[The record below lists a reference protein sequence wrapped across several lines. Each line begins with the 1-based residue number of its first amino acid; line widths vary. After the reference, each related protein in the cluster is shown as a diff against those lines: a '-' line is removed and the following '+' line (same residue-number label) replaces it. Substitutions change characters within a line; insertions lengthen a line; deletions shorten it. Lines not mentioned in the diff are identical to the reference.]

1 MVEDKETR
9 FFYGYI
15 IVASAFLILVLTI
28 GINTT
33 FGVFLPVLLD
43 EFGWTRAIASGA
55 FSLTYALT
63 GLIGVVVGKMNDQYG
78 PRIIATVC
86 GVLLGLGY
94 LLMSQANTLWH
105 LYLFYGVIV
114 GIGMSISQTPLPST
128 IARWFV
134 KRRGMMTGIAVT
146 GIGVGILIMPP
157 AVSWL
162 ISNYGWRTS
171 YMVIGITVLILIVL
185 AAQFLRR
192 DPSQIGQL
200 PYGTNELEEK
210 GYLQNAGFSLKE
222 AVRKRQ
228 FWLFTVAIFLVALS
242 VGSVMVHIVVHAIGL
257 EISTANAVI
266 ILAVIGGL
274 SIAGRVVMGVTSD
287 RIGIKQALIICFI
300 LMSAAFFWILIA
312 GELWM
317 LYLFAAIFGFSHSGI
332 HALTSPMV
340 AELFGLS
347 SHGVIF
353 GYVMLGLTSGLAT
366 GPLVAGYIFDITSSY
381 HLAFLIFAILNI
393 IGLILILCLKPA
405 RRVN

>member
-1 MVEDKETR
+1 MVKDREAR

-28 GINTT
+28 GINFT

-43 EFGWTRAIASGA
+43 EFSWTRAIASGA
-55 FSLTYALT
+55 FSLNLALT
-63 GLIGVVVGKMNDQYG
+63 GLIGVVAGKMTDQYG
-78 PRIIATVC
+78 PRIVATVC

-94 LLMSQANTLWH
+94 LLMSQATTLWH

-114 GIGMSISQTPLPST
+114 GIGMSTSQTPLPST

-146 GIGVGILIMPP
+146 GIGVGMLIMPP

-171 YMVIGITVLILIVL
+171 YMVVGITVLILIVL

-200 PYGTNELEEK
+200 PYGINELEEK
-210 GYLQNAGFSLKE
+210 GDFQKAGFSLKE

-228 FWLFTVAIFLVALS
+228 FWLFTVAVFLVALS
-242 VGSVMVHIVVHAIGL
+242 VGSVMIHIVIHATDLG
-257 EISTANAVI
+257 ISTANAVI
-266 ILAVIGGL
+266 ILMVIGGT
-274 SIAGRVVMGVTSD
+274 SIAGRIVMGVTSD
-287 RIGIKQALIICFI
+287 RIGIKRALIICFTF
-300 LMSAAFFWILIA
+300 LSAAFFWLLIA
-312 GELWM
+312 RELWM
-317 LYLFAAIFGFSHSGI
+317 LYLFAVIFGFSHSGI
-332 HALTSPMV
+332 HTLVSPMV
-340 AELFGLS
+340 AELFGMR

-353 GYVMLGLTSGLAT
+353 GSVMLGLTLGMGIGPVVT
-366 GPLVAGYIFDITSSY
+366 GHIFDITSSY
-381 HLAFLIFAILNI
+381 QLAFLIYAIINF
-393 IGLILILCLKPA
+393 IGLILVLCLKPV
-405 RRVN
+405 R

>member
-1 MVEDKETR
+1 MVENRETR

-28 GINTT
+28 GINLT
-33 FGVFLPVLLD
+33 FGVFLPQLLD
-43 EFGWTRAIASGA
+43 EFTWTRAIASGA
-55 FSLTYALT
+55 FSLNYALT
-63 GLIGVVVGKMNDQYG
+63 GLIGIVTGKMNDRYG
-78 PRIIATVC
+78 PRIIITVC

-146 GIGVGILIMPP
+146 GIGVGQLIMPP

-192 DPSQIGQL
+192 DPSQIGKL
-200 PYGTNELEEK
+200 PYGRHELVEK
-210 GYLQNAGFSLKE
+210 GDLQNAGFPLKE

-228 FWLFTVAIFLVALS
+228 FWLFTLAGFLAALS
-242 VGSVMVHIVVHAIGL
+242 VGSAQVHIVIHAIGL
-257 EISTANAVI
+257 EISTANAVL
-266 ILAVIGGL
+266 ILTVIGGT
-274 SIAGRVVMGVTSD
+274 SIVGRIGMGVTSD
-287 RIGIKQALIICFI
+287 RIGTKRALIICLTVI
-300 LMSAAFFWILIA
+300 SAAFFWLLIA
-312 GELWM
+312 RELWM
-317 LYLFAAIFGFSHSGI
+317 LYLFAVMFGFSHSGL
-332 HALTSPMV
+332 HALVSPTV
-340 AELFGLS
+340 AELFGLR

-353 GYVMLGLTSGLAT
+353 GCVMLGLTLGIAT
-366 GPLVAGYIFDITSSY
+366 GPVVTGYIFDINSSY
-381 HLAFLIFAILNI
+381 QLAFLILAILNV
-393 IGLILILCLKPA
+393 IGLMLVSCLKPI
-405 RRVN
+405 R

>member
-1 MVEDKETR
+1 VVKDREAR

-15 IVASAFLILVLTI
+15 IVASALLIMVLTI

-33 FGVFLPVLLD
+33 FGVFLPALLD
-43 EFGWTRAIASGA
+43 EFSWTRAIASGA
-55 FSLTYALT
+55 YSLNLALT
-63 GLIGVVVGKMNDQYG
+63 GLIGIFAGKMNDQYG
-78 PRIIATVC
+78 PRIIITVC

-94 LLMSQANTLWH
+94 LLMSQTNTLWQ
-105 LYLFYGVIV
+105 LYLFFGVIV

-146 GIGVGILIMPP
+146 GIGVGQLIMPP

-171 YMVIGITVLILIVL
+171 YMVVGITVLILIVL

-200 PYGTNELEEK
+200 PYGRNELEEK
-210 GYLQNAGFSLKE
+210 GDLQNAGFSLKE

-228 FWLFTVAIFLVALS
+228 FWLHTVAFFIAGLS
-242 VGSVMVHIVVHAIGL
+242 VGSVLVHIVIHAVGL
-257 EISTANAVI
+257 EISTSNAVI

-274 SIAGRVVMGVTSD
+274 SITGRVVIGVTSD
-287 RIGIKQALIICFI
+287 RIGNKRALIICFA

-312 GELWM
+312 RELWM
-317 LYLFAAIFGFSHSGI
+317 LYLFAVIFGFSHSGI
-332 HALTSPMV
+332 HALTSPTV

-353 GYVMLGLTSGLAT
+353 GFVMLGGTLGLAT
-366 GPLVAGYIFDITSSY
+366 GPVVTGYIFDITSSY
-381 HLAFLIFAILNI
+381 QLAFLIYAILNI
-393 IGLILILCLKPA
+393 IGLILILCLKPV
-405 RRVN
+405 R

>member
-1 MVEDKETR
+1 VVENKETR

-15 IVASAFLILVLTI
+15 IVASAFLIMVLTI
-28 GINTT
+28 GINLT
-33 FGVFLPVLLD
+33 FGVFLPALLD
-43 EFGWTRAIASGA
+43 EFSWTRVTASGA
-55 FSLTYALT
+55 FSLNYALT
-63 GLIGVVVGKMNDQYG
+63 GLIGVVAGKMNDQYG
-78 PRIIATVC
+78 PRIIITVC

-146 GIGVGILIMPP
+146 GIGAGQLIMPL

-185 AAQFLRR
+185 TAQFLRR
-192 DPSQIGQL
+192 DPSQIGKL
-200 PYGTNELEEK
+200 PYGRNELEEK
-210 GYLQNAGFSLKE
+210 GDLQNAGFSLKE

-228 FWLFTVAIFLVALS
+228 FWLFTVAGFLVALS
-242 VGSVMVHIVVHAIGL
+242 VGSAQVHIVVHAIGL

-266 ILAVIGGL
+266 ILAVIGGT

-287 RIGIKQALIICFI
+287 RIGMKRALIICFTLI
-300 LMSAAFFWILIA
+300 SAAFFWILIA
-312 GELWM
+312 RELWT
-317 LYLFAAIFGFSHSGI
+317 LYLFAVIFGFSHSGV
-332 HALTSPMV
+332 HTLVSPTV

-353 GYVMLGLTSGLAT
+353 GCVMLGMTLGLAT

-381 HLAFLIFAILNI
+381 QLAFLIHAILNV
-393 IGLILILCLKPA
+393 IGLILVLCLKP
-405 RRVN
+405 VQ